1 MHSRE
6 RERYYSI
13 KWKCIRQWCFLF
25 GCIIVMITTDYGIG
39 EYVLELSN
47 HDRRQNTTI
56 NFHAGFNFQRGII
69 DYIEFAEPSVSLC
82 ASSVVIIGLVGTTS
96 RALAHALLPKRQS
109 SNSSSDV
116 DRGALLYGISWTQ
129 LIDYIAAFMIALV
142 ESTVIPSSRQ
152 WRFASAAVTVHKS
165 QGFDTRY
172 NNCWL
177 LRWNAERGVD

>member
-1 MHSRE
+1 
-6 RERYYSI
+6 
-13 KWKCIRQWCFLF
+13 
-25 GCIIVMITTDYGIG
+25 MITTDYGIG